1 MAEGVIGSDLIGVL
15 GRTPRIWFVSE
26 PGTPTG
32 VLGYWGIVV
41 LAGRHGRGERR
52 KQWLADD
59 LCGTTGGSYAW
70 PDDMGWA
77 TGG

>member
-41 LAGRHGRGERR
+41 L
-52 KQWLADD
+52 
-59 LCGTTGGSYAW
+59 S
-70 PDDMGWA
+70 DDMGWA
-77 TGG
+77 TGGSDAWPDDMGGAKGG